1 MGCDGLRGGLLQRVI
16 GEQPSRRVLE
26 FRGRAPA
33 QQRGLDEHRCPVTES
48 RSDSGNVGDARRI
61 RQFMTRNIAER
72 CGPGLATQ
80 IADRV
85 EVELYDG
92 LTPVTMTL

>member
-1 MGCDGLRGGLLQRVI
+1 
-16 GEQPSRRVLE
+16 
-26 FRGRAPA
+26 
-33 QQRGLDEHRCPVTES
+33 
-48 RSDSGNVGDARRI
+48 
-61 RQFMTRNIAER
+61 MTRNIAER

>member
-1 MGCDGLRGGLLQRVI
+1 MGCDGLRSGLLQRVI
-16 GEQPSRRVLE
+16 GEQPPRRVIE

-48 RSDSGNVGDARRI
+48 RSDRGNVGDARRI
-61 RQFMTRNIAER
+61 RQFMTRNIAKR
-72 CGPGLATQ
+72 LGPGLATQ